1 MTDRKRIVLASG
13 NKGKVKEIQAILA
26 GRGVEVLPQSEFD
39 VPEAEETGLCFVENA
54 IIKARNAA
62 KLTGLPAIADDSGLS
77 VDALKG
83 EPGVFSSR
91 YAGPACDDEDN
102 NRLLLENLKGIPHE
116 QRSARFQCAIVYM
129 KHEKDP
135 MPVIAQASWEGFI
148 VEERAGKNGFGY
160 DPLFYVPTHD
170 CTSAELT
177 VDEKNRISHRSQALK
192 KFIELFEG

>member
-1 MTDRKRIVLASG
+1 MTVHKRIVLASG

-26 GRGVEVLPQSEFD
+26 DRGIEVVPQSEFG
-39 VPEAEETGLCFVENA
+39 VEEAEEIGLCFVENA

-62 KLTGLPAIADDSGLS
+62 KHTGLPAIADDSGLS

-91 YAGPACDDEDN
+91 YAGPDCNDEDN
-102 NRLLLENLKGIPHE
+102 NEMLLKNLKGVLHE

-129 KHEKDP
+129 QHEKDP
-135 MPVIAQASWEGFI
+135 MPLIAQASWEGFI

-160 DPLFYVPTHD
+160 DPLFYVPTHN
-170 CTSAELT
+170 CPSAELPA
-177 VDEKNRISHRSQALK
+177 EIKNQISHRSQALK
-192 KFIELFEG
+192 KFIECFKG